1 MAVEAP
7 SKSRRR
13 TVMPH
18 GDILWAMNRRDLLIG
33 ATAPLFI
40 PRRVFG
46 ANDRPVFGIIGT
58 GNRGGYLH
66 TAFMKRGAHCAAV
79 CDTYEPYMERARK
92 ISPAGCKT
100 YADYHE
106 LIERKD
112 LDFVVVATPDHQHR
126 PMLFAALKAGKDV
139 YLEKP
144 FSMNRAQSAEMVAEV
159 RKTDRIVQVG
169 MQRRSMPFIYN
180 AKKLIDDGALGKVWN
195 ARAAW
200 NWNFIEWLGTSPL
213 EGKLDWDRF
222 LGDAPKRP
230 LDPKRFRWWRGFW
243 DYSGGN
249 MTDQGT
255 HLMDVVQWM
264 TGNSSPQAAVCSG
277 AVSRAV
283 LAEAPDVFTAVFNYP
298 SMMATW
304 SLCYTSAYDFDWS
317 VTFQGEKATMVLDR
331 KGYKIY
337 KEPVPS
343 EAPWSAGPADTV
355 IAEMADTDPG
365 DLHQQ
370 NFLDCIKSR
379 KQPNCTVEIAA
390 AAVAGPHMA
399 NIAYREGRRVTA

>member
-1 MAVEAP
+1 
-7 SKSRRR
+7 
-13 TVMPH
+13 
-18 GDILWAMNRRDLLIG
+18 
-33 ATAPLFI
+33 
-40 PRRVFG
+40 
-46 ANDRPVFGIIGT
+46 
-58 GNRGGYLH
+58 
-66 TAFMKRGAHCAAV
+66 
-79 CDTYEPYMERARK
+79 MERARK
-92 ISPAGCKT
+92 LSPAGCKT
-100 YADYHE
+100 YADYHD
-106 LIERKD
+106 LIAQPG

-126 PMLFAALKAGKDV
+126 PMLYAALKAGKDV

-144 FSMNRAQSAEMVAEV
+144 FSLNQAQSEEMVRTV
-159 RKTDRIVQVG
+159 RGTDRIVQVG

-180 AKKLIDDGALGKVWN
+180 AKKLIDDGALGKVWH

-200 NWNFIEWLGTSPL
+200 NWNFLEWLGEGPL
-213 EGKLDWDRF
+213 EGKLDWEGF

-264 TGNSSPQAAVCSG
+264 TGNSSPISAVCGG
-277 AVSRAV
+277 AVSRAKT
-283 LAEAPDVFTAVFNYP
+283 AEAPDVFTAVFGYP
-298 SMMATW
+298 AMTATW

-317 VTFQGEKATMVLDR
+317 VTFQGEKATMVMNR
-331 KGYKIY
+331 KGYRIF
-337 KEPVPS
+337 KEPEPS
-343 EAPWSAGPADTV
+343 AAPWSAGGAETV
-355 IAEMADTDPG
+355 IADVPDKDSA

-399 NIAYREGRRVTA
+399 NIAYRENRKVTAG

>member
-1 MAVEAP
+1 
-7 SKSRRR
+7 
-13 TVMPH
+13 
-18 GDILWAMNRRDLLIG
+18 
-33 ATAPLFI
+33 
-40 PRRVFG
+40 
-46 ANDRPVFGIIGT
+46 
-58 GNRGGYLH
+58 
-66 TAFMKRGAHCAAV
+66 
-79 CDTYEPYMERARK
+79 MEKARSL
-92 ISPAGCKT
+92 SPAGCKT
-100 YADYHE
+100 YADYRE
-106 LIERKD
+106 LMERKD

-126 PMLFAALKAGKDV
+126 PMLFAALNAGKDV

-144 FSMNRAQSAEMVAEV
+144 FSMNMAQSAEMVAAV

-180 AKKLIDDGALGKVWN
+180 AKKLIDDGALGKVWH

-277 AVSRAV
+277 AISRAV

-304 SLCYTSAYDFDWS
+304 TLNYTSAY
-317 VTFQGEKATMVLDR
+317 
-331 KGYKIY
+331 
-337 KEPVPS
+337 EPS
-343 EAPWSAGPADTV
+343 AAPWSAGGAETV
-355 IAEMADTDPG
+355 IAEMPDHDSAE
-365 DLHQQ
+365 LHQQ

-379 KQPNCTVEIAA
+379 QQPNCTVEIAA

>member
-1 MAVEAP
+1 
-7 SKSRRR
+7 
-13 TVMPH
+13 
-18 GDILWAMNRRDLLIG
+18 MNRRDLLAG
-33 ATAPLFI
+33 AMAPLFI
-40 PRRVFG
+40 PRRAFG
-46 ANDRPVFGIIGT
+46 ANDRPSFGIIGT
-58 GNRGGYLH
+58 GNRGGGLH
-66 TAFMKRGAHCAAV
+66 TTFMKLGAECAAV
-79 CDTYEPYMERARK
+79 CDTYEPYMERARAL
-92 ISPAGCKT
+92 SPAGCKT

-106 LIERKD
+106 LIAHPG

-126 PMLFAALKAGKDV
+126 PMLYAALKAGKDV

-144 FSMNRAQSAEMVAEV
+144 FSLNQAQSEEMVRTV
-159 RKTDRIVQVG
+159 RGTDRIVQVG

-180 AKKLIDDGALGKVWN
+180 AKKLIDEGALGKVWH

-200 NWNFIEWLGTSPL
+200 NWNFLEWLGESPL
-213 EGKLDWDRF
+213 EGKLDWERF
-222 LGDAPKRP
+222 LGDAPQRP

-264 TGNSSPQAAVCSG
+264 TGNSSPISAVCGG
-277 AVSRAV
+277 AVSRAKT
-283 LAEAPDVFTAVFNYP
+283 AEAPDVFTAVFGYP
-298 SMMATW
+298 ALTATW

-317 VTFQGEKATMVLDR
+317 VTFQGEKATMVMNR
-331 KGYKIY
+331 KGYRIF
-337 KEPVPS
+337 KEPEPS
-343 EAPWSAGPADTV
+343 AAPWSAGGADTV
-355 IAEMADTDPG
+355 IADVPDKDSA

-390 AAVAGPHMA
+390 SAVAGPHMA
-399 NIAYREGRRVTA
+399 NIAYRENRKVTAG

>member
-1 MAVEAP
+1 M
-7 SKSRRR
+7 
-13 TVMPH
+13 
-18 GDILWAMNRRDLLIG
+18 
-33 ATAPLFI
+33 APLFI
-40 PRRVFG
+40 PRRAFG
-46 ANDRPVFGIIGT
+46 ANDRPSFGIIGT
-58 GNRGGYLH
+58 GNRGGWLH
-66 TAFMKRGAHCAAV
+66 TTFMKLGAECVAV
-79 CDTYEPYMERARK
+79 CDTYEPYMERARAL
-92 ISPAGCKT
+92 SPAGCKT

-106 LIERKD
+106 LIARPG

-126 PMLFAALKAGKDV
+126 PMLYAALKAGKDV

-144 FSMNRAQSAEMVAEV
+144 FSLNLAQSAEMVSTV
-159 RKTDRIVQVG
+159 RGTDRIVQVG

-180 AKKLIDDGALGKVWN
+180 AKKLIDEGALGKVWH

-200 NWNFIEWLGTSPL
+200 NWNFLEWLGEGPL
-213 EGKLDWDRF
+213 EGKLDWARF
-222 LGDAPKRP
+222 LGDAPQRP

-264 TGNSSPQAAVCSG
+264 TGNSSPISAVCGG
-277 AVSRAV
+277 AVSRAKT
-283 LAEAPDVFTAVFNYP
+283 AEAPDVFTAVFGYP
-298 SMMATW
+298 ALTATW

-317 VTFQGEKATMVLDR
+317 VTFQGEKATMVMNR
-331 KGYKIY
+331 KGYRIF
-337 KEPVPS
+337 KEPEPTP
-343 EAPWSAGPADTV
+343 APWSTGGAETV
-355 IAEMADTDPG
+355 IADVPDKDSA

-390 AAVAGPHMA
+390 SAVAGPHMA
-399 NIAYREGRRVTA
+399 NIAYRENRKVTAG

>member
-1 MAVEAP
+1 M
-7 SKSRRR
+7 K
-13 TVMPH
+13 
-18 GDILWAMNRRDLLIG
+18 RRDLLIG

-40 PRRVFG
+40 PRSAFG
-46 ANDRPVFGIIGT
+46 ANDRPTFGIIGT
-58 GNRGGYLH
+58 GNRGGFLH
-66 TAFMKRGAHCAAV
+66 TAFMKRGAQCLAV
-79 CDTYEPYMERARK
+79 CDTYEPFMQKALGL
-92 ISPAGCKT
+92 SPAGCK
-100 YADYHE
+100 AHEDYHE

-126 PMLFAALKAGKDV
+126 PMLFAALNAGKDV

-144 FSMNRAQSAEMVAEV
+144 FSLNMAQSAEMVAAV

-169 MQRRSMPFIYN
+169 MQRRSMPFIYA
-180 AKKLIDDGALGKVWN
+180 AKKLIDDGALGKVWH

-200 NWNFIEWLGTSPL
+200 NWNFLEWLGTSPL
-213 EGKLDWDRF
+213 EGKLDWERF

-264 TGNSSPQAAVCSG
+264 TGNSSPQAVVCGG

-304 SLCYTSAYDFDWS
+304 TLCYTSAYDYDWS
-317 VTFQGEKATMVLDR
+317 VTFQGEKATMVLNR
-331 KGYKIY
+331 KGYRVF
-337 KEPVPS
+337 KEPEPS
-343 EAPWSAGPADTV
+343 AAPWSTGGADTV
-355 IAEMADTDPG
+355 IAEVADHDPA
-365 DLHQQ
+365 DLHLQ
-370 NFLDCIKSR
+370 NFLECIKSR